1 LMDFNTFKLS
11 DNAFVPKSL
20 IELSLII
27 RSYNLFVYHR
37 FNSILSIEFNSY
49 KLIDKYVAPSSPI
62 EFPLLI
68 K

>member
-1 LMDFNTFKLS
+1 MDFNSFKPS
-11 DNAFVPKSL
+11 DSSYAPISA

-27 RSYNLFVYHR
+27 KSYNKFVYRR